1 VFRDAGAAKLMMR
14 EFWRQDQLEDCQSL
28 AYVVMPDHVHWL
40 LELTGTTRLS
50 KIVGRLKGRSAYF
63 ISCSAR
69 KSGRIWQS
77 GFHDHALRAEED
89 IERVGNYLI
98 HNPVR
103 AGIVKNADQ
112 YTYWDSIWHHRFLPE
127 AGL

>member
-1 VFRDAGAAKLMMR
+1 MMR
-14 EFWRQDQLEDCQSL
+14 EFWQQGQLGDCQSL

-40 LELTGTTRLS
+40 VQLTGASTLS

-63 ISCSAR
+63 IACST
-69 KSGRIWQS
+69 KVSGRIWQS

-103 AGIVKNADQ
+103 AGIVDDADH
-112 YTYWDSIWHHRFLPE
+112 YTYWDSVWHHRFSP
-127 AGL
+127 GSG